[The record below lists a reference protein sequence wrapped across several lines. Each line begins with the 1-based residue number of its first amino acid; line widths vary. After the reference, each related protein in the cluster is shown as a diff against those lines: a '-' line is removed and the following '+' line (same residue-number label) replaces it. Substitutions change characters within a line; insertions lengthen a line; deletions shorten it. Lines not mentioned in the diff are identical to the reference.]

1 MESFI
6 GNFVISSLTFI
17 ATISKPTYKLSICLL
32 QTSQLNPHNRT
43 LAAVD
48 ILTVTQHASTNDKYD
63 WGTYF
68 PHLCQNYRLK
78 KHDFK
83 AIFDKVYNHISVRAA
98 IERVAKDTVRESE
111 VAFEDEDKYFE
122 EVLKK
127 YTKRAF
133 DLLMDM
139 RCTLSDKLL
148 RLTSQVLYKLLPVFL
163 DGVVTHPAQI
173 EMIKLA
179 QKKMPNTPLIFLP
192 LHRSHLDY
200 IMITFILF
208 NHDIQ
213 PPKVAAGD
221 NLNIPIF
228 G

>member
-1 MESFI
+1 M
-6 GNFVISSLTFI
+6 
-17 ATISKPTYKLSICLL
+17 
-32 QTSQLNPHNRT
+32 
-43 LAAVD
+43 AAVD

-83 AIFDKVYNHISVRAA
+83 AIFDKVFNHGSVNAA
-98 IERVAKDTVRESE
+98 IERVTKDTVRESE

-228 G
+228 GWIDWNSICAAEKF